1 MFCLNINKSYLTS
14 ANPIFWFRGFSGIS
28 SYKNAWPLNAK
39 LEICILWPNL
49 KCRRCCSSYNVMCCS
64 FQNWYLLEEKTISSH
79 DHKTESCTSKKFFS
93 KFPTNIWSILCGSSP
108 REYSTRM
115 GHASLLHITAYVRL
129 PRLITTACLQGGK
142 RHDRETPSRD
152 QCAD

>member
-1 MFCLNINKSYLTS
+1 MVFLPLRMFSRKCPTPAASAVPLGVIEPNKYD
-14 ANPIFWFRGFSGIS
+14 R
-28 SYKNAWPLNAK
+28 
-39 LEICILWPNL
+39 
-49 KCRRCCSSYNVMCCS
+49 SYNVMCCS
-64 FQNWYLLEEKTISSH
+64 FQNWYLLEKKTISSH

-115 GHASLLHITAYVRL
+115 GHASLLHITAFNSPLHYVRL
-129 PRLITTACLQGGK
+129 PRLITTVCLQGGK